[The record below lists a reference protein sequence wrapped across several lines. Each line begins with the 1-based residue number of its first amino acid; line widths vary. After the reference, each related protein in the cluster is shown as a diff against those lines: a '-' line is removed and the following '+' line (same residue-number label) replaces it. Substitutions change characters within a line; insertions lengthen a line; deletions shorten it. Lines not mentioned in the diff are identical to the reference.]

1 MPELSPRVAPF
12 LELAGGNV
20 YTPDEERVALA
31 TYAELAEAGVATV
44 VAIASRAGLGPAEV
58 DAVLAP
64 WKAVFR
70 DEGGDVVGFLGLTA
84 AEMPNRISFGGP
96 ERSAWCSWDTLF
108 LPAVV
113 GRSAHVRAKDPVSG
127 AVIELDVDVDASV
140 RNLSHEGLVLS
151 FREPPPEGLT
161 DEVQKAFCH
170 YVHFFESEA
179 SAQRWVEQHPG
190 TFVMSLAEGVE
201 LARRTNSMR
210 YPTTL
215 GRGLRSSESCADH
228 VRGAP

>member
-1 MPELSPRVAPF
+1 MPELSPRVAAF
-12 LELAGGNV
+12 LELAGSNV
-20 YTPDEERVALA
+20 YTPDEERIALA
-31 TYAELAEAGVATV
+31 VYAELAEAGVAPV
-44 VAIASRAGLGPAEV
+44 AAIASRAGVDSAEV
-58 DAVLAP
+58 EAVLAG

-113 GRSAHVRAKDPVSG
+113 GRAAHVRSKDPVTG
-127 AVIELDVDVDASV
+127 ALIELDVDVDAAV

-179 SAQRWVEQHPG
+179 SAQRWVGEHPG
-190 TFVMSLAEGVE
+190 TFVMSVAEGAE
-201 LARRTNSMR
+201 LARRANAMR

-215 GRGLRSSESCADH
+215 GRR
-228 VRGAP
+228 